1 MLKRISCDFSFEDE
15 RGLLVQLVH
24 DGWKQ
29 INVITT
35 RKGVIRGNHYHK
47 RNAEAFY
54 IISGACRVTVGEESV
69 VFRTGDF
76 FKIDPLDMHSFDYLE
91 DTTMVSMYS
100 DGVELPNGSKDIY
113 TE

>member
-1 MLKRISCDFSFEDE
+1 MLKRILCDFSFEDE
-15 RGLLVQLVH
+15 RGVLIQLVH

-35 RKGVIRGNHYHK
+35 RKGVVRGNHYHK
-47 RNAEAFY
+47 CNDEAFY

-69 VFRTGDF
+69 IFRSGDF
-76 FKIDPLDMHSFDYLE
+76 FKIEPFDVHSFDYLE
-91 DTTMVSMYS
+91 DTVIVSMYS